1 MVFEYNKKKEF
12 VLFLLLFILFLIS
25 KAKRAAIKM
34 IWLSMCVEAKKKHK
48 IKKRNE

>member
-1 MVFEYNKKKEF
+1 MVFEYNKKV

-34 IWLSMCVEAKKKHK
+34 IWLSMCVEEKKNTQNKE
-48 IKKRNE
+48 KK